1 MELASVHRRGHHRVA
16 SLDVR
21 STQTLGSTLKV
32 KNFSPATNVTEA
44 DQNSSVGHHQQT
56 CPITNHESHQARTA
70 NITCLETRV
79 HGLGGPAKVPKAGV
93 CDICKTSIT
102 SSYNSES
109 LSCSTAGTSSCVQ
122 CGHLGTTVLL
132 TPVPIRSASQQHQHM
147 RNLSLD
153 SALQQQRQLQQLQYQ
168 QLPLHATQLNVG
180 HPLLLQETDGNSLA
194 SDDSGI
200 CAAAEMPDAEHHRI
214 MGSGHGPFFKAT
226 DEEEKS
232 SSRLET
238 PFCRLGRPESYT
250 GNSPYFMP
258 STASNGD
265 RQDTLECSLADN
277 KREVGFAQAERSTTE
292 VNLVESSFLSTD
304 TMASIKYN
312 QRVAQ
317 WTSGQQIEERPVDS
331 EDTDGELGSCCRN
344 GQYSREARNR
354 EACSY
359 NDKRI
364 FILATGQQ
372 SEPPSSTEFNSSQ
385 MLFSR
390 ETVSCNQVTAD
401 LVQEV
406 PVLPSSQSG
415 LLRLFESRLFTMR
428 FAVQYLSQSREA
440 GVLAY
445 IGNRMFG
452 FDDVD
457 VAFYLPQLV
466 CLYVHH
472 ADVAEAIKPYLVLR
486 CRRDADFS
494 LQLSWLLSAFC
505 EDSNAP
511 SRKTSQGLRLKNII
525 QSEEL
530 GLGAVRSLGLSI
542 NHLEVTSNNP
552 SSRLASESQGKFQVT
567 YHHHRRTTGHYRSYS
582 DATGLQQPKLSNLLQ
597 HLGNLSSGHAFDSGC
612 RCHSRCECGAPRLR
626 AQNEFIKALIQL
638 GSMLASIPTKDL
650 KTQRLQAELTRL
662 NMNLPARVWLP
673 VHSRPH
679 LVVRIPPQAAVVLN
693 SKDRAPYLIY
703 VEVVAVDDIATSPVP
718 SKTIQNSIKA
728 SRSEENLE
736 RDPDNSNGSPSNP
749 PSGFLSSSSSCQ
761 QLHLQGASSG
771 SGGGS
776 SNLGVPLNG
785 IGTPAN
791 GTSGSSATTVASSG
805 MLLSGDPVD
814 GGCLF
819 SFAGDE
825 WSVEDDEISA
835 PFAVSVSMNNLY
847 KRDRDTLSVDS
858 GVGLLTVGAGDIR
871 RRLSEQ
877 QGGNGAAGGRRPALQ
892 RDPEDPSAA
901 ALKEPLD
908 DKIERIRD
916 GSPYGGL
923 NSWKLISAIVK
934 CGDDLRQELMAS
946 QLLSLLQMIWAEEK
960 IPLWIRPYRILVTG
974 HDSGMLEPILDTM
987 SLHQLKKLHNNCSL
1001 VVYFEREFGP
1011 RTSEPFLAAQRNFVE
1026 SCAAYSILS
1035 YLIQIK
1041 DRHNGNILLDG
1052 EGHVIH
1058 IDFGFI
1064 LSASPRNLG
1073 FEASPFKLTQEFVQ
1087 VMGGTDGDMF
1097 EYFKMLM
1104 LKGLL
1109 ATKKHQERLVT
1120 VVETLQ
1126 ADAQLPCFQGGKGA
1140 SALRAFKDRFLMH
1153 MTEEEI
1159 AIKVETMVESSLHS
1173 LTTRLYDGFQYFTNG
1188 IH

>member
-1 MELASVHRRGHHRVA
+1 MELASVHRRGHHRGA
-16 SLDVR
+16 SLDLR
-21 STQTLGSTLKV
+21 SMFGLGSGLHVQHFNSEVSVPT
-32 KNFSPATNVTEA
+32 P
-44 DQNSSVGHHQQT
+44 DQTSSVKKPTQQYPVASHDTHDVYPVACYPLRIPGGAARITKSGT
-56 CPITNHESHQARTA
+56 CDS
-70 NITCLETRV
+70 C
-79 HGLGGPAKVPKAGV
+79 G
-93 CDICKTSIT
+93 
-102 SSYNSES
+102 SS
-109 LSCSTAGTSSCVQ
+109 CMTSSCS
-122 CGHLGTTVLL
+122 CGTTSNGCGGAHCGQREAVALS
-132 TPVPIRSASQQHQHM
+132 TPAPISNARQQHQHV

-153 SALQQQRQLQQLQYQ
+153 SALQQQRQLQHQHH
-168 QLPLHATQLNVG
+168 LPLHAAHLNE
-180 HPLLLQETDGNSLA
+180 HPLLVQETDGSSLA

-200 CAAAEMPDAEHHRI
+200 CAAAEMPDSEHSRMPPISNGLLGPVPLLKTTNGEGRI
-214 MGSGHGPFFKAT
+214 LNQHEGPSCRQARS
-226 DEEEKS
+226 DSCSEN
-232 SSRLET
+232 SSR
-238 PFCRLGRPESYT
+238 FD
-250 GNSPYFMP
+250 
-258 STASNGD
+258 A
-265 RQDTLECSLADN
+265 
-277 KREVGFAQAERSTTE
+277 STTSGDE
-292 VNLVESSFLSTD
+292 SPNLPGCRTSIEENPRDPEPELAQRLAAVIDLAESAALS
-304 TMASIKYN
+304 ASSVPSVDHN

-317 WTSGQQIEERPVDS
+317 WTSRQTPEERPGSETELESCCWNNQDAYSRKTCGPHSDYSTDS
-331 EDTDGELGSCCRN
+331 KPEKQASGSRQLQSKEKASERCRN
-344 GQYSREARNR
+344 GK
-354 EACSY
+354 
-359 NDKRI
+359 D
-364 FILATGQQ
+364 ILAAGG
-372 SEPPSSTEFNSSQ
+372 SQ
-385 MLFSR
+385 A
-390 ETVSCNQVTAD
+390 AD
-401 LVQEV
+401 LVLKA
-406 PVLPSSQSG
+406 PPLPSNQSG

-428 FAVQYLSQSREA
+428 YAVQYLSQSREA

-445 IGNRMFG
+445 IGNRMFA
-452 FDDVD
+452 FDDAD

-505 EDSNAP
+505 ADCNAP
-511 SRKTSQGLRLKNII
+511 SRKISQGLRLKNII
-525 QSEEL
+525 QTEEL
-530 GLGAVRSLGLSI
+530 GLGAARSLALHPV
-542 NHLEVTSNNP
+542 NHLEVAVNQTSD
-552 SSRLASESQGKFQVT
+552 SQRSEGQAKFKVAPQ
-567 YHHHRRTTGHYRSYS
+567 HHHQHHRRNTGHYRSLS
-582 DATGLQQPKLSNLLQ
+582 DATGLQQPKLTNPLQ

-612 RCHSRCECGAPRLR
+612 RCHRLCECGAPRLA
-626 AQNEFIKALIQL
+626 AQNEFIKALIKL

-650 KTQRLQAELTRL
+650 KTQRLQAELNRL

-673 VHSRPH
+673 VHSTPH

-703 VEVVAVDDIATSPVP
+703 VEVVTVDDIATSPVP
-718 SKTIQNSIKA
+718 SKTIHNYSIRT

-736 RDPDNSNGSPSNP
+736 RDPDNSNGSSSNP
-749 PSGFLSSSSSCQ
+749 PSGSLSSSSSCQ
-761 QLHLQGASSG
+761 QLHIPGSNSG

-776 SNLGVPLNG
+776 PGLGGPSNGG
-785 IGTPAN
+785 GTPAN
-791 GTSGSSATTVASSG
+791 GVTDGGANSGA
-805 MLLSGDPVD
+805 SGDALD
-814 GGCLF
+814 GHCTF

-835 PFAVSVSMNNLY
+835 QFGTSSSMNHYYNHH
-847 KRDRDTLSVDS
+847 DRDTLSVDS

-877 QGGNGAAGGRRPALQ
+877 QGGKGTMGGRRQILQ

-946 QLLSLLQMIWAEEK
+946 QLLSLLQTIWDEEK
-960 IPLWIRPYRILVTG
+960 LPLWIRPYRILVTG

-1001 VVYFEREFGP
+1001 VAYFEREFGP
-1011 RTSEPFLAAQRNFVE
+1011 RTSEPFLTAQKNFVE

-1064 LSASPRNLG
+1064 LSASPKNLG
-1073 FEASPFKLTQEFVQ
+1073 FESSPFKLTQEFVQ
-1087 VMGGTDGDMF
+1087 VMGGTRGDMF

-1109 ATKKHQERLVT
+1109 ATKKHQERLVS

-1140 SALRAFKDRFLMH
+1140 SALRAFKDR
-1153 MTEEEI
+1153 
-1159 AIKVETMVESSLHS
+1159 SLY
-1173 LTTRLYDGFQYFTNG
+1173 TCNTRRNYIQSMISGYIYL
-1188 IH
+1188 